1 MSKPFNESPIS
12 FLIYAQK
19 PNSVLARIQ
28 LNLFFSPYDPESF
41 SCEGQ
46 DYGYYADVASG
57 CEVTIL
63 TFVES
68 DVDQSPSPD
77 LPHLPAH
84 PRQRGHRDQHRQ
96 VELLLRQRNHLRPAG
111 SRLQLPRRRLPVRG
125 VAQPLWLRRVRGGAG
140 GLLRHSLWQRLKM

>member
-57 CEVTIL
+57 CEVTIS

-68 DVDQSPSPD
+68 DFDQSPSPD

-84 PRQRGHRDQHRQ
+84 PRQRRAGDEHGQ
-96 VELLLRQRNHLRPAG
+96 VQLLLRQRDGVRPAG
-111 SRLQLPRRRLPVRG
+111 FGLQPRGRCFPLRG
-125 VAQPLWLRRVRGGAG
+125 VPE
-140 GLLRHSLWQRLKM
+140 SL